1 MTEMVSLWVLVRYK
15 CHDSAYDCGVVDCDE
30 WPREVLSILSLALSE
45 PWGFHVV

>member
-1 MTEMVSLWVLVRYK
+1 MIVLMTVVLWIVT
-15 CHDSAYDCGVVDCDE
+15 HE